1 MRCQLGV
8 VKDVYLTLLQVFH
21 WNCNSEDVVMLL
33 ETYPLHHYSA
43 TILRESS
50 LDAKIWDKLLMIAKY
65 MRLCVRCTETVA
77 ILKKSPG
84 LRNDSYSDYYKI
96 Y

>member
-8 VKDVYLTLLQVFH
+8 VKDVYLKLLQVFH

-50 LDAKIWDKLLMIAKY
+50 LDAKIWDKLLMTAKY
-65 MRLCVRCTETVA
+65 MRLCASCTETVA
-77 ILKKSPG
+77 IPKRSPG

>member
-1 MRCQLGV
+1 MRCQLGI
-8 VKDVYLTLLQVFH
+8 VKYVYLTLFQVFH
-21 WNCNSEDVVMLL
+21 WNCNSKDVVMLL
-33 ETYPLHHYSA
+33 ETYPLHHPSV

-50 LDAKIWDKLLMIAKY
+50 LNAKIWDKLLMIAKY

-77 ILKKSPG
+77 IPKKSPG